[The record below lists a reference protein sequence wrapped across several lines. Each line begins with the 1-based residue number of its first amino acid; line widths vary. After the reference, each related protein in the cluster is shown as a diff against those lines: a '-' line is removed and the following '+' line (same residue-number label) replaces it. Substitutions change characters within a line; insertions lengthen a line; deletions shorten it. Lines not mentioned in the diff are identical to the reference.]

1 MSTAM
6 DSRVPPRVAAFPFPF
21 PRDTYRYSTN
31 VEPAGGRAVTAAGG
45 WGEHVVD
52 VDERYLT
59 ELAERDRILAADP
72 TRFQA
77 LPHMEIA
84 QWDAMLTIMR
94 SLAASYP
101 RVMSLER
108 DGGIWRWTNHALDLE
123 QAFVHGERATLPEP
137 PLRFI
142 GRQIQE
148 DVVLLDQ
155 REGQLWGDA
164 GLVTFAADWSL
175 RFDVGM
181 SFLQIHGPVPR
192 IHAEGVVTR
201 AQSFLMRLETGQQ
214 FRRTNWTLTVDG
226 RLDTSTETYPEWGR
240 DRRTLADG
248 PLAEVGERLHLRV
261 EVQHLIRLGA
271 SGAIMFLVRTHML
284 PFTDIVLVP
293 EWAQRVHAVLSELPD
308 DMAEYKGI
316 TRIRQ
321 PGIDWLARY
330 GVRFGS

>member
-1 MSTAM
+1 M
-6 DSRVPPRVAAFPFPF
+6 
-21 PRDTYRYSTN
+21 
-31 VEPAGGRAVTAAGG
+31 TAAGG

-52 VDERYLT
+52 VDEPYLT

-72 TRFQA
+72 ARFQA

-108 DGGIWRWTNHALDLE
+108 DGGIWRWTNHAIDLE

-201 AQSFLMRLETGQQ
+201 AQSFLMRLYGTAVPADQLDAHGQRPRHLHRDEPRGGAGPAGARGRSA
-214 FRRTNWTLTVDG
+214 RRGGGAAAPAGGGAAPDPPR
-226 RLDTSTETYPEWGR
+226 RLGR
-240 DRRTLADG
+240 DHVPG
-248 PLAEVGERLHLRV
+248 PHPHAAVHRHRAGPRV
-261 EVQHLIRLGA
+261 
-271 SGAIMFLVRTHML
+271 
-284 PFTDIVLVP
+284 
-293 EWAQRVHAVLSELPD
+293 AQRLHAVLSELPD